1 MEMMIKLEKVSK
13 SYGNNIVLDNIDLCL
28 ENNRIY
34 GLIGRNGV
42 GKTTLM
48 KILSDQIVNYQ
59 GQIYYEGSN
68 IKNNNLLKENIVYI
82 GEDFLTY
89 NLEAQKLI
97 KIVEYI
103 KYLYPHFNQD
113 RFDELTKLF
122 KIDLFDK
129 YRKLSLGNQSL
140 FRNIIALSL
149 QAKFLLLDEPSV
161 GLDEINRDMF
171 YQKLLDYQEID
182 GSTIVISSH
191 ILSDI
196 EKIVTDIVILNRGKI
211 IVNDSINDILEKS
224 IIITTNED
232 YIKYFENKNIVKK
245 TYLGKQIILY
255 AYDKFTDNEISTM
268 REVSDISRLNL
279 KELFLALSKED

>member
-1 MEMMIKLEKVSK
+1 MIKLEKVSK

-103 KYLYPHFNQD
+103 KDLYPHFNQD

-182 GSTIVISSH
+182 SSTIVISSH

-232 YIKYFENKNIVKK
+232 YIKYFENKNIIKK
-245 TYLGKQIILY
+245 TYLGKQVILY

-268 REVSDISRLNL
+268 REISDISRLNL

>member
-1 MEMMIKLEKVSK
+1 MIKLEKVSK
-13 SYGNNIVLDNIDLCL
+13 SYGNNIVLNNIDLCL

-89 NLEAQKLI
+89 NLEAHKLI

-232 YIKYFENKNIVKK
+232 YIKYFENKNIIKK
-245 TYLGKQIILY
+245 TYLGKQVILY
-255 AYDKFTDNEISTM
+255 AYDRFTDNEISTM
-268 REVSDISRLNL
+268 REISDISRLNL

>member
-1 MEMMIKLEKVSK
+1 MIKLEKVSK

>member
-1 MEMMIKLEKVSK
+1 MIKLENVSK

>member
-1 MEMMIKLEKVSK
+1 MIKLEKVSK
-13 SYGNNIVLDNIDLCL
+13 SYGNNIVLDNINLCL

-59 GQIYYEGSN
+59 GQIYYEGSY

-103 KYLYPHFNQD
+103 KDLYPHFNQD

-122 KIDLFDK
+122 KIDLFNK

-182 GSTIVISSH
+182 RSTIVISSH

-232 YIKYFENKNIVKK
+232 YIKYFENKNIINK
-245 TYLGKQIILY
+245 TYLGKQVILY

-268 REVSDISRLNL
+268 REISDISRLNL

>member
-1 MEMMIKLEKVSK
+1 MIKLEKVSK

-103 KYLYPHFNQD
+103 KDLYPHFNQD

-182 GSTIVISSH
+182 SSTIVISSH

-232 YIKYFENKNIVKK
+232 YIKYFENKNIIKK
-245 TYLGKQIILY
+245 TYLGKQVILY
-255 AYDKFTDNEISTM
+255 AYDRFTDNEISTM
-268 REVSDISRLNL
+268 REISDISRLNL

>member
-1 MEMMIKLEKVSK
+1 MMIKLEKVSK
-13 SYGNNIVLDNIDLCL
+13 SYGNNIVLDNINLCL

-59 GQIYYEGSN
+59 GQIYYEGSY

-103 KYLYPHFNQD
+103 KDLYPHFNQD

-122 KIDLFDK
+122 KIDLFNK

-182 GSTIVISSH
+182 RSTIVISSH

-232 YIKYFENKNIVKK
+232 YIKYFENKNIINK
-245 TYLGKQIILY
+245 TYLGKQVILY

-268 REVSDISRLNL
+268 REISDISRLNL

>member
-1 MEMMIKLEKVSK
+1 MIKLEKVSK

-103 KYLYPHFNQD
+103 KDLYPHFNQD

-232 YIKYFENKNIVKK
+232 YIKYFENKNIIKK
-245 TYLGKQIILY
+245 TYLGKQVILY
-255 AYDKFTDNEISTM
+255 AYDRFTDNEISTM
-268 REVSDISRLNL
+268 REISDISRLNL

>member
-1 MEMMIKLEKVSK
+1 MIKLEKVSK

-48 KILSDQIVNYQ
+48 KILSDQIVSYQ
-59 GQIYYEGSN
+59 GQIYYEGSY

-103 KYLYPHFNQD
+103 KDLYPHFNQD

-129 YRKLSLGNQSL
+129 YRKISLGNQSL

-182 GSTIVISSH
+182 SSTIVISSH

-232 YIKYFENKNIVKK
+232 YIKYFENKNIIKK
-245 TYLGKQIILY
+245 TYLGKQVILY

-268 REVSDISRLNL
+268 REISDISRLNL

>member
-1 MEMMIKLEKVSK
+1 MIKLEKVSK

-28 ENNRIY
+28 ENNIIY

-59 GQIYYEGSN
+59 GQIYYEGSY

-103 KYLYPHFNQD
+103 KDLYPHFNQD

-122 KIDLFDK
+122 KIDLFNK

-182 GSTIVISSH
+182 SSTIVISSH

-211 IVNDSINDILEKS
+211 IENDSINDILEKS

-232 YIKYFENKNIVKK
+232 YIKYFENKNIIKK
-245 TYLGKQIILY
+245 TYLGKQVILY
-255 AYDKFTDNEISTM
+255 AYDKFTGNEISTM
-268 REVSDISRLNL
+268 REISDISRLNL

>member
-1 MEMMIKLEKVSK
+1 MIKLEKVSK

-89 NLEAQKLI
+89 NLEAHKLI

-232 YIKYFENKNIVKK
+232 YIKYFENKNIIKK
-245 TYLGKQIILY
+245 TYLGKQVILY
-255 AYDKFTDNEISTM
+255 AYDRFTDNEISTM
-268 REVSDISRLNL
+268 REISDISRLNL

>member
-1 MEMMIKLEKVSK
+1 MIKLEKVSK
-13 SYGNNIVLDNIDLCL
+13 SYGNNIVLDNINLSL
-28 ENNRIY
+28 EDNKIY

-59 GQIYYEGSN
+59 GQIYYEGSY
-68 IKNNNLLKENIVYI
+68 IKNNNILKENIVYI

-103 KYLYPHFNQD
+103 KDLYPHFNQD

-122 KIDLFDK
+122 KIDLFNK

-232 YIKYFENKNIVKK
+232 YIKYFENKNIINK
-245 TYLGKQIILY
+245 TYLGKQVILY

-268 REVSDISRLNL
+268 REISDISRLNL

>member
-1 MEMMIKLEKVSK
+1 MIKLEKVSK

-89 NLEAQKLI
+89 NLEAHKLI

-122 KIDLFDK
+122 RIDLFDK

-232 YIKYFENKNIVKK
+232 YIKYFENKNIIKK
-245 TYLGKQIILY
+245 TYLGKQVILY
-255 AYDKFTDNEISTM
+255 AYDRFTDNEISTM
-268 REVSDISRLNL
+268 REISDISRLNL

>member
-1 MEMMIKLEKVSK
+1 MIKLEKVSK

-89 NLEAQKLI
+89 NLEAHKLI

-279 KELFLALSKED
+279 KELFLALSKEN

>member
-1 MEMMIKLEKVSK
+1 MIKLEKVSK
-13 SYGNNIVLDNIDLCL
+13 SYGNNIVLDNIDLYL

-48 KILSDQIVNYQ
+48 KILSNQIVNYQ

-97 KIVEYI
+97 KIVKYI
-103 KYLYPHFNQD
+103 KDLYPHFNQD

-122 KIDLFDK
+122 KIDLFNK

-182 GSTIVISSH
+182 SSTIVISSH

-232 YIKYFENKNIVKK
+232 YIKYFENKNIINK
-245 TYLGKQIILY
+245 TYLGKQVILY

-268 REVSDISRLNL
+268 REISDISRLNL

>member
-1 MEMMIKLEKVSK
+1 MMIKLEKVSK

-89 NLEAQKLI
+89 NLEAHKLI

-279 KELFLALSKED
+279 KELFLALSKEN